1 MPFQVDSFS
10 SAAQAAVTNP
20 ISQRQDQ
27 VRVDQRKEDDKE
39 KTKTKPAST
48 AAAQTQQTESRRS
61 NVVSLNDSRGDRSS
75 DAQATQQRGSI
86 VNISV

>member
-1 MPFQVDSFS
+1 MPIQVDSFS

-20 ISQRQDQ
+20 IAQRQDQ

-48 AAAQTQQTESRRS
+48 ALAQGQQSESRRS
-61 NVVSLNDSRGDRSS
+61 NVVNFNDNRGDKAS
-75 DAQATQQRGSI
+75 DAKNQQRGSI

>member
-1 MPFQVDSFS
+1 MPIQVDSFS

-20 ISQRQDQ
+20 IAQRQDQ

-48 AAAQTQQTESRRS
+48 AAAQSQQSEGRRS
-61 NVVSLNDSRGDRSS
+61 NVVSFNDNRGDKSS
-75 DAQATQQRGSI
+75 DAKTTQQRGSI